1 MSSKNNGKYVSVGVL
16 QYRSDLDDKKATA
29 RTYKPGDVIDEDLD
43 QADVDR
49 LLKRGA
55 IKESKQAKLEEK
67 ARADAAAAAA
77 QAQEAA
83 AAAQAQE
90 AADEAEAKAAALAT
104 GGDAAAQTE
113 AQTMKPSVRG
123 SNKR

>member
-16 QYRSDLDDKKATA
+16 QYRSDLDDKKQTA
-29 RTYKPGDVIDEDLD
+29 RTYKPGDVITEDLD

-83 AAAQAQE
+83 
-90 AADEAEAKAAALAT
+90 DEAEAKAAELVT

-113 AQTMKPSVRG
+113 AQTTKPSGRG